1 MAAVVKRTWRSRGP
15 TGHKVR
21 KVAWGYTLQ
30 VNGQQ
35 ERRYDAAWSRRDAEE
50 ALAKRLLERDAPPP
64 PAKPK
69 TLAELVTEYLDY
81 KRAKGK
87 RSIGQDEQIG
97 EKLKRGFG
105 AEAPVTE
112 ITAQRI
118 AQYDRDRVT
127 QTSRL
132 GRPVTP
138 STVNRELAIL
148 RHMLRLAEEW
158 GYITKV
164 PKIRLSKE
172 PEGRLRFLGEDE
184 IERLLV
190 ASEDKR
196 SKSPYLRLIVTMAL
210 NTGMRKGEILGL
222 TWARVDLSRGVLL
235 LEHTKSGRRR
245 EVPMNRAGSRLRA
258 RTRLARSVS
267 VMTEPSGSGVLAKIV
282 CSRSRLIPM
291 PSTPTTPLAS
301 SRTGYAVTM
310 VGLSD
315 AGPVVSSLTTGR
327 PEWTTAST

>member
-1 MAAVVKRTWRSRGP
+1 
-15 TGHKVR
+15 
-21 KVAWGYTLQ
+21 
-30 VNGQQ
+30 
-35 ERRYDAAWSRRDAEE
+35 
-50 ALAKRLLERDAPPP
+50 
-64 PAKPK
+64 
-69 TLAELVTEYLDY
+69 VTEYLEY

-87 RSIGQDEQIG
+87 RSIRQDEQICG
-97 EKLKRGFG
+97 KLTRGFG
-105 AEAPVTE
+105 AETPVTE

-118 AQYDRDRVT
+118 AQYDRVRVT
-127 QTSRL
+127 QTSKL
-132 GRPVTP
+132 GHLVTP

-190 ASEDKR
+190 ACEDKR
-196 SKSPYLRLIVTMAL
+196 SKSPYLRPIVTMAL

-245 EVPMNRAGSRLRA
+245 EVPMNRAVYDTLQPLYADARAALPKPPPGEKPAEPTGLVFCKRNGARAWGASAPRLKGRA
-258 RTRLARSVS
+258 ERPRS
-267 VMTEPSGSGVLAKIV
+267 
-282 CSRSRLIPM
+282 
-291 PSTPTTPLAS
+291 TTF
-301 SRTGYAVTM
+301 
-310 VGLSD
+310 
-315 AGPVVSSLTTGR
+315 
-327 PEWTTAST
+327 ASTTSGTPARAGSS